1 LTEFVLAMNKIKLG
15 LILVAFLISF
25 LWVKAHEIRPAY
37 LEIREF
43 PNRVEIFWK
52 QPVSGESGIY
62 LTPIL
67 SSGWLTD
74 SASLNSSSGSALIR
88 QWKIKT
94 EKSISGQTITIDGL
108 KNTITDVLVK
118 IVFADGTNITKIIR
132 PSDPSFVINKFQQ
145 SALPVLDYLRLGIEH
160 ILFGIDHLLFVLA
173 LILIVKGKRRL
184 LKTIT
189 AFTLAHSLTLAAA
202 TLGWVHIPSAP
213 VEAVIALSIIFLA
226 VELVHYYQGKP
237 VFSSRYPWVVAFI
250 FGLLHGFGFAG
261 ALANVGLPPHDIP
274 LTLFLFNVGVETGQL
289 IFISV
294 VMLVIWVLHKII
306 KRFPIW
312 SRWIPPYAIG
322 CMAAV
327 WFFQRLFVIYF
338 V

>member
-1 LTEFVLAMNKIKLG
+1 LTELCKTMNKFKPGFI
-15 LILVAFLISF
+15 LIAFLLLF
-25 LWVKAHEIRPAY
+25 HRAEAHEIRPAY
-37 LEIREF
+37 LEIREYA
-43 PNRVEIFWK
+43 NRVEIFWK
-52 QPVSGESGIY
+52 QPVSGETGIY
-62 LTPIL
+62 LTPVL

-74 SASLNSSSGSALIR
+74 SASDNSSTGAALIH

-94 EKSISGQTITIDGL
+94 KLSVAGQTITIDGL

-118 IVFADGTNITKIIR
+118 IIFSDGTSITRIIR
-132 PSDPSFVINKFQQ
+132 PSDPSFVINKSQQ
-145 SALPVLDYLRLGIEH
+145 SVLPVLDYLRLGIEH

-184 LKTIT
+184 FKTIT
-189 AFTLAHSLTLAAA
+189 AFTLAHSITLAAA

-226 VELVHYYQGKP
+226 VELVHYYQGKK

-261 ALANVGLPPHDIP
+261 ALANVGLPPNDIP
-274 LTLFLFNVGVETGQL
+274 LTLFLFNVGVETGQI
-289 IFISV
+289 IFIFA
-294 VMLVIWVLHKII
+294 VMLVIWILRKALNNT
-306 KRFPIW
+306 PSW
-312 SRWIPPYAIG
+312 MRWIPPYAIG

-327 WFFQRLFVIYF
+327 WFFQRLTVIYF
-338 V
+338 P